1 MHKWRYYQALLWLRV
16 ARLMLLLSGSMQV
29 IVRWVHRQCDKWIE
43 KANKCKDNY
52 AKGGSK

>member
-1 MHKWRYYQALLWLRV
+1 
-16 ARLMLLLSGSMQV
+16 MQV

-52 AKGGSK
+52 AKGESK